1 MKKTLHSHNIV
12 FHDNEYE
19 EIKEYCKKIGVTVSQ
34 FIRELAIGKIKN
46 EEDMKLLEFINKNL
60 GFVSEEEQQD
70 IEKFMENYNK
80 NNEEFVEVSL
90 DDLL

>member
-1 MKKTLHSHNIV
+1 MNMK
-12 FHDNEYE
+12 